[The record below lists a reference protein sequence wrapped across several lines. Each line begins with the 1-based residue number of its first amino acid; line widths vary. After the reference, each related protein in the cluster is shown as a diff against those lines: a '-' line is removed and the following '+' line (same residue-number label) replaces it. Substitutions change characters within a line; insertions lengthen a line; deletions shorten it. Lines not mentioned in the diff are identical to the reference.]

1 MGQLCPELLVPG
13 GLYQE
18 EGGRSKQ
25 ERCGGEVDG
34 VVAERHH
41 NRHVHEQGHQKA
53 EGKED
58 TSSAEQALLCARSEA
73 PHPHCWSD
81 EVP

>member
-53 EGKED
+53 EGEED
-58 TSSAEQALLCARSEA
+58 TTLNWLHSRNAGVIRFHRRRAYS
-73 PHPHCWSD
+73 
-81 EVP
+81 